1 MGGGTYSRESWTAT
15 ASTRSMLGEREIFKQ
30 QKLGHIHKS
39 LDPRNIKVR
48 ESRDSQDSPQA
59 VPVLLACDG
68 TGSMG
73 SYAVYLAKEGIGQL
87 VGKLL
92 DRRPIPYPHI
102 AFSMIGDAIAGDA
115 APLQVSQFEADNR
128 IDQIVEDF
136 WIEKRGGGNNSE
148 SYDLPWYF
156 AAKFVESD
164 AWDKRQQKGYI
175 FTYGDEPAPHFKYGT
190 RTLQRVFGD
199 RVQGPIR
206 SSQMLDM
213 AQEKFRV
220 FHVIIEQGNCGR
232 DPSTKR
238 TWQKL
243 LGANALFLDDHK
255 ALPDLVVAAMEFAEG
270 KNLEEVLSG
279 CGNHRASVERAFSIS
294 AAYNPQADTSDL
306 GREESDYD
314 DDL

>member
-1 MGGGTYSRESWTAT
+1 MGGGIYSRDAWAATSTARASMGESD
-15 ASTRSMLGEREIFKQ
+15 IYKQ
-30 QKLGHIHKS
+30 SKLGRIHKD

-59 VPVLLACDG
+59 VPVLLGCDG

-73 SYAVYLAKEGIGQL
+73 KYALYLAKQGIGDL
-87 VGKLL
+87 VTRLL

-102 AFSMIGDAIAGDA
+102 GFMMIGDAIAGDQ
-115 APLQVSQFEADNR
+115 APLQVSQLEADNR
-128 IDQIVEDF
+128 IDQVVEDF
-136 WIEKRGGGNNSE
+136 WIEKRGGGNSSE

-164 AWDKRQQKGYI
+164 AWDKRQQKGYLI
-175 FTYGDEPAPHFKYGT
+175 TYGDEPAPHFKYGT

-199 RVQGPIR
+199 RVQGPVR
-206 SSQMLDM
+206 TSQMLDM

-220 FHVIIEQGNCGR
+220 FHVIIEEGSYGR
-232 DPSTKR
+232 SADTKR

-243 LGANALFLDDHK
+243 LGPNALFLDDHK
-255 ALPDLVVAAMEFAEG
+255 ALPELVVATIAFAEG
-270 KNLEEVLSG
+270 MALEEVLAG
-279 CGNHRASVERAFSIS
+279 CGNHRASVERAFNIS
-294 AAYNPQADTSDL
+294 AAYDAQGDTSDL
-306 GREESDYD
+306 GREETDD